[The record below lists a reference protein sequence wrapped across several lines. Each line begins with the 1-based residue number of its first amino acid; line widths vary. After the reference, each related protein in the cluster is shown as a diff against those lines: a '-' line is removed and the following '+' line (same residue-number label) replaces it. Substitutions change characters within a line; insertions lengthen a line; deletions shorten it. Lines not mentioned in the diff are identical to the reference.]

1 MLSTK
6 TKGPDGGGLRRAL
19 RVDQYM
25 DKGIISV
32 ISQGWGKKGKVNHLN
47 SAGNSITPFE
57 ENFYPNV
64 SITWEV

>member
-1 MLSTK
+1 M
-6 TKGPDGGGLRRAL
+6 RRAL

-32 ISQGWGKKGKVNHLN
+32 ISRGWGKKGKVNPLN